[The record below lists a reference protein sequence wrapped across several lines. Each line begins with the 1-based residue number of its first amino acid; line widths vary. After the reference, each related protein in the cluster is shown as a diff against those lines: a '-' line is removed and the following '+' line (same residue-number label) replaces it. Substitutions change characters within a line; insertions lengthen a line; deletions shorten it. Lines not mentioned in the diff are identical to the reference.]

1 MQDTT
6 PLELATISMGLGRG
20 ARPVWRRALA
30 IYDRTYRGWHGLDR
44 PGAQV
49 GPALCVEVRP
59 SRRALT
65 LPDSTRLERGAR
77 VGELHLAN
85 ARLDGLHARGLSTL
99 GVGLEFRRR
108 MLASLAE
115 LARRCEPGGPLDEV
129 GAFCAVTVFHRGLAR
144 LGFAPE
150 RDGLV
155 WPGLVAVYQRALL
168 ASLHPDGGLGSRRSN
183 YGRACR
189 LWITR
194 EALCARY
201 GRGAIRRREALDR

>member
-1 MQDTT
+1 
-6 PLELATISMGLGRG
+6 MGLGRG
-20 ARPVWRRALA
+20 ARPVWRRAPA
-30 IYDRTYRGWHGLDR
+30 IYDRAY
-44 PGAQV
+44 P
-49 GPALCVEVRP
+49 
-59 SRRALT
+59 
-65 LPDSTRLERGAR
+65 R
-77 VGELHLAN
+77 VG
-85 ARLDGLHARGLSTL
+85 GLHARGRWAR
-99 GVGLEFRRR
+99 GVGLESRRR

-115 LARRCEPGGPLDEV
+115 LARRCGPGGPLDEV

-189 LWITR
+189 L
-194 EALCARY
+194 
-201 GRGAIRRREALDR
+201 